1 MLKDYLSQLYERK
14 KDPIRVGLVG
24 CGQMGRGI
32 ISQSF
37 TLPWVKISAICDHK
51 IERAKDTLNHSG
63 YDYGRLIEVG
73 DIKEGEKAL
82 KEGSTILTTDTNLLC
97 SFPSLE
103 VIIDATGTPEGG
115 ALTASQAIK
124 AGKHI
129 VLLTVETDSLVGR
142 VLRKKAEEKG
152 VVYSLA
158 AGDEPAATKELYD
171 FAVSL
176 GFRVI
181 AAGKGKNNPFN
192 PYATPMMLIGE
203 ARRKRMNPR
212 MLCSFVDGTKTAV
225 EMTSLSNATG
235 LLPDKRGM
243 HGVKASVEDIPQIFS
258 LKKDGGI
265 LENEGIVDYVFGLAP
280 GVFVVYETKDKES
293 QAILAYLKIGEGPR
307 YLLYRPYHLTSLEAF
322 TSVYRAVLYKEPT
335 LRPLYTPYSEVIACA
350 KSDLKVGEIIDGIG
364 GETVYGVIE
373 QFKVS
378 RGEHLVPLGLL
389 KGAEVVR
396 AIKKDTAITYADVV
410 LKEGFLLSLY
420 LEQEELIPA
429 K

>member
-1 MLKDYLSQLYERK
+1 
-14 KDPIRVGLVG
+14 
-24 CGQMGRGI
+24 MGRGL

-37 TLPWVKISAICDHK
+37 TIPWVKISAICDHK
-51 IERAKDTLNHSG
+51 PERVLDSLNHSG
-63 YDYGRLIEVG
+63 YDYGELVQVG

-82 KEGSTILTTDTNLLC
+82 QEGALVLTMNTSLLC

-129 VLLTVETDSLVGR
+129 ALLTVETDSLVGR
-142 VLRKKAEEKG
+142 ILRKKAEERG
-152 VVYSLA
+152 VVYTLA
-158 AGDEPAATKELYD
+158 AGDEPAAAKELYD

-176 GFRVI
+176 GFKVVAI
-181 AAGKGKNNPFN
+181 GKGKNNPFN
-192 PYATPMMLIGE
+192 PYATPKMLGE
-203 ARRKRMNPR
+203 EASRKRMNPR

-243 HGVKASVEDIPQIFS
+243 HGVKACVEDMPAIFS

-280 GVFVVYETKDKES
+280 GVFVVYETEDKES
-293 QAILAYLKIGEGPR
+293 QAILSYLKIGEGPR
-307 YLLYRPYHLTSLEAF
+307 YLLYRPYHLTSLESF

-335 LRPLYTPYSEVIACA
+335 LIPLYTPYSEVIACA
-350 KSDLKVGEIIDGIG
+350 KRNLQVGEIIDGIG
-364 GETVYGVIE
+364 GETIYGVIE
-373 QFKVS
+373 SFKVS
-378 RGEHLVPLGLL
+378 RKERLVPLGLL
-389 KGAEVVR
+389 KGAEVIR
-396 AIKKDTAITYADVV
+396 DIQKDTFITWADII

-420 LEQEELIPA
+420 REQEELLTV

>member
-1 MLKDYLSQLYERK
+1 MERK
-14 KDPIRVGLVG
+14 ENPIRVGLVG

-37 TLPWVKISAICDHK
+37 TIPWVKIAVICDHK
-51 IERAKDTLNHSG
+51 PERVLDTLNHSG
-63 YDYGRLIEVG
+63 YDYGKLVQVKDME
-73 DIKEGEKAL
+73 EGERAL
-82 KEGSTILTTDTNLLC
+82 KEGATVLTTDINLLC

-158 AGDEPAATKELYD
+158 AGDEPAAAKELYD

-176 GFRVI
+176 GFSVV

-192 PYATPMMLIGE
+192 PYATPKMLAEE

-212 MLCSFVDGTKTAV
+212 MLCSFIDGTKTAV

-243 HGVKASVEDIPQIFS
+243 HGVKASVEDMPAIFS
-258 LKKDGGI
+258 LKRDGGI
-265 LENEGIVDYVFGLAP
+265 LKNEGIVDYVFGLAP
-280 GVFVVYETKDKES
+280 GVFVVYKTEDKES
-293 QAILAYLKIGEGPR
+293 QAILSYLKIGEGPS

-322 TSVYRAVLYKEPT
+322 TSVYRAVLYSEPT
-335 LRPLYTPYSEVIACA
+335 LIPLYTPFSEVIACA
-350 KSDLKVGEIIDGIG
+350 KRNLKVGEVIDGIG
-364 GETVYGVIE
+364 GETVYGVIDRYSVARKE
-373 QFKVS
+373 N
-378 RGEHLVPLGLL
+378 LVPLGLL
-389 KGAEVVR
+389 KGAKVVR
-396 AIKKDTAITYADVV
+396 AIKKDTAITWADI
-410 LKEGFLLSLY
+410 LLEEGFLLSLY
-420 LEQEELIPA
+420 LEQEELIPV

>member
-1 MLKDYLSQLYERK
+1 M
-14 KDPIRVGLVG
+14 VG

-32 ISQSF
+32 ITQSF

-51 IERAKDTLNHSG
+51 TARIQDTLNHSG
-63 YDYGRLIEVG
+63 YNYGSLIEVG
-73 DIKEGEKAL
+73 DTQEGEKAL
-82 KEGSTILTTDTNLLC
+82 KEGVTVLTTDTNLLC

-152 VVYSLA
+152 VVYTLA

-171 FAVSL
+171 FAISL
-176 GFRVI
+176 GFKVV

-192 PYATPMMLIGE
+192 PYATPMMLTEE

-243 HGVKASVEDIPQIFS
+243 HGVKACVEDMPAVFS

-265 LENEGIVDYVFGLAP
+265 LENEGVVDYVFGLAP
-280 GVFVVYETKDKES
+280 GVFLVYETIDKES
-293 QAILAYLKIGEGPR
+293 QAILSYLKIGEGPR

-322 TSVYRAVLYKEPT
+322 TSVYRAVLYNEPT

-350 KSDLKVGEIIDGIG
+350 KRNLKVGEVIDGIG

-373 QFKVS
+373 QFRVS
-378 RGEHLVPLGLL
+378 RREHLVPLGLL

-396 AIKKDTAITYADVV
+396 TIERDTPITYADVL

-420 LEQEELIPA
+420 REQEEIICEEGN
-429 K
+429 